1 MELPRPDL
9 VIYLDM
15 PTEVTRQLM
24 RKRERETS
32 TTADIHG
39 KDLAYLALCRQ
50 TGLEAASY
58 YGWRVISCARD
69 GAPRPIEE
77 IHEEIFALVQNCLEA

>member
-1 MELPRPDL
+1 M
-9 VIYLDM
+9 
-15 PTEVTRQLM
+15 
-24 RKRERETS
+24 KR
-32 TTADIHG
+32 I
-39 KDLAYLALCRQ
+39 AYLALCRQ